1 MFRWAVHGHKPKL
14 RVKPSTLHAAQ
25 EQDTTLHASQ
35 DHGLQHAAQEQDTGL
50 NSSQDHG
57 PLHAAREQDTRLHPS
72 QDQVDHK
79 EYLPGNFREEFVE
92 FDVTQQY
99 DLTNFTSMI
108 STDVFSFIF
117 CQFFVLNS
125 SNLYIGPKSIF
136 SVLLIRIRFLLIQ
149 IQPKVSMRI
158 RNTEYIILRYAKM
171 YSLRTRFGFI
181 SQLS

>member
-117 CQFFVLNS
+117 LPIFCSEQFKLIYRSEIHISSVADPHSFFADPDPAQSLNED
-125 SNLYIGPKSIF
+125 P
-136 SVLLIRIRFLLIQ
+136 Q
-149 IQPKVSMRI
+149 H
-158 RNTEYIILRYAKM
+158 
-171 YSLRTRFGFI
+171 
-181 SQLS
+181 